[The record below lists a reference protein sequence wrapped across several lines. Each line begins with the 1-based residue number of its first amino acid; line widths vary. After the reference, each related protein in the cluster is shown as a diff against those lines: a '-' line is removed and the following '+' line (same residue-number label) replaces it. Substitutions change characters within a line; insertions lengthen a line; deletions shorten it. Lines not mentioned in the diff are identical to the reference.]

1 MPDWI
6 APLQPLS
13 SWRVTQPFIPGQHY
27 GMDFG
32 NADGTAL
39 SIGTPVL
46 AIADGTVVY
55 LGDEPGG
62 AGLHTNVN
70 HAGGVQSRDFHLSG
84 FGVTV
89 GQDVKQGDVIGFS
102 GNTGSS
108 TGPHL
113 HHEHRV
119 NGIAVDPAPFLNA
132 WAPAPPPPE
141 ESEMAT
147 LYQTPTTIVVLDPPI
162 VTDIAPE
169 ELGAWNALV
178 SAGFMKLEANGTDAN
193 LKAYRATYQR
203 YLSTLPKP
211 SGGSGGGATAAQVAD
226 EFSARLKA

>member
-6 APLQPLS
+6 APLQPLA
-13 SWRVTQPFIPGQHY
+13 SWRITQPFIPGQHY

-70 HAGGVQSRDFHLSG
+70 HANGVQSRDFHLSG
-84 FGVTV
+84 FNVTV

-113 HHEHRV
+113 HHEHRI
-119 NGIAVDPAPFLNA
+119 NGVAIDPSPFLNA

-141 ESEMAT
+141 ESDVSI
-147 LYQTPTTIVVLDPPI
+147 LFQTPTTLAVLNPPL
-162 VTDIAPE
+162 VTDVAPGE
-169 ELGAWNALV
+169 VGPLNALV
-178 SAGFMKLEANGTDAN
+178 SAGAMKLVSGSDGDLAQ
-193 LKAYRATYQR
+193 YRALYAR
-203 YLSTLPKP
+203 FLSTLPKTG
-211 SGGSGGGATAAQVAD
+211 GGSGAGATAAQVAD
-226 EFSARLKA
+226 EFSRRLTA